1 LNHSMRLWEV
11 AGIAGHVPPFAGRR
25 SGTFTRSAVSL
36 YPIHIPTLAH
46 LLLPMGEKYQGPR
59 HLEKESFST
68 RSTLLWFRW
77 RAAMDAAGQEKGKI
91 QTMAKKVADLLVD
104 VLAEAGV
111 QRIYGV
117 SGDSLNGITDSLR
130 AKKQIQWIHLR
141 HEETAAFAA
150 GAEAHLTGRLAV
162 CAGSCGPGNLHLIN
176 GLYDCHRSR
185 VPVLAI
191 AAQIPSNEIGSGY
204 FQETDPEHL
213 FAQCSHYCELVSQ
226 PEQMPRVLEIAMQT
240 ALSRRGVAIVAL
252 PGDVALRDAVE
263 QGPRLRFPQPKP
275 IVSPSDDEVAEMAKI
290 LNDSKKTTILAG
302 AGCAGAHT
310 GLIELAGKLKAPI
323 VHAMRGKEFV
333 EYDNPFDVGMTGL
346 LGFSSG
352 YRAMMNCDTLLML
365 GTDFPYQQ
373 FYPKKAKV
381 IQVDVRGE
389 QLGRRTKVDLGLI
402 GDVKT
407 TLAALN
413 PQLLTNND
421 EAHLSDSLEH
431 YSNARRGLDE
441 VATGEPGRKPVHPQ
455 YVARMVDELAAEDAI
470 FSCDVGTP
478 TIWAARYLKMNGKR
492 RLLGSF
498 NHGSMANAL
507 PQAIGAQVSH
517 HGRQVICF
525 SGDGGL
531 AMLMGDLLSLRQLEL
546 PVKVIVFKNDSLAF
560 VELEMKA
567 AGILDFGT
575 DLRNPNFA
583 KMAEAA
589 GLLGLT
595 AESPEQVQP
604 MIAQALS
611 HDGPA
616 LVEVVV
622 SRQELSMPPT
632 ITLEQMKGFSLFMLK
647 AVLSGR
653 GDEIVDL
660 ARINLFR

>member
-1 LNHSMRLWEV
+1 
-11 AGIAGHVPPFAGRR
+11 
-25 SGTFTRSAVSL
+25 
-36 YPIHIPTLAH
+36 
-46 LLLPMGEKYQGPR
+46 
-59 HLEKESFST
+59 
-68 RSTLLWFRW
+68 
-77 RAAMDAAGQEKGKI
+77 
-91 QTMAKKVADLLVD
+91 MARKNVADLLVD
-104 VLAEAGV
+104 VLAETGV

-117 SGDSLNGITDSLR
+117 SGDSLNGITDSIR
-130 AKKQIQWIHLR
+130 TSKRIQWIHVR

-204 FQETDPEHL
+204 FQETHPEHL

-226 PEQMPRVLEIAMQT
+226 PEQMPRVLEIAIQT
-240 ALSRRGVAIVAL
+240 AISRRGVAVVTL
-252 PGDVALRDAVE
+252 PGDIGFRDAVE
-263 QGPRLRFPQPKP
+263 RGPRLHFAEPKP
-275 IVSPSDDEVAEMAKI
+275 TVRPSDNEISELARI

-302 AGCAGAHT
+302 AGCAEAHEE
-310 GLIELAGKLKAPI
+310 LIALAGTLKAPV
-323 VHAMRGKEFV
+323 VHALRGKEFV

-352 YRAMMNCDTLLML
+352 YHAMMNCDTLLML
-365 GTDFPYQQ
+365 ATDFPYQQ
-373 FYPKKAKV
+373 FYPEDATI
-381 IQVDVRGE
+381 IQVDIRGE
-389 QLGRRTKVDLGLI
+389 QIGRRTKVDLGLI

-407 TLAALN
+407 TLTALI
-413 PQLLTNND
+413 PKLQMKNNS
-421 EAHLSDSLEH
+421 AHLNDSLAH
-431 YSNARRGLDE
+431 YREARKGLDDL
-441 VATGEPGRKPVHPQ
+441 ATGEPGRKPIHPQ
-455 YVARMVDELAAEDAI
+455 YVAKMLDELAAKDAI

-478 TIWAARYLKMNGKR
+478 TIWAARYLTMNGKR

-498 NHGSMANAL
+498 THGSMANAL

-517 HGRQVICF
+517 PGRQVIAL

-531 AMLMGDLLSLRQLEL
+531 AMLMGDLLSLQQLQL
-546 PVKVIVFKNDSLAF
+546 PVKIIVLNNSSLAF

-567 AGILDFGT
+567 AGIVDFGT

-589 GLLGLT
+589 GLLGLR
-595 AESPEQVQP
+595 AETPEQVVP
-604 MIAQALS
+604 MIEQALK

-616 LVEVVV
+616 LVEVLV

-632 ITLEQMKGFSLFMLK
+632 ITVDQAKGFGLFMLR

-653 GDEIVDL
+653 ADEIVDL
-660 ARINLFR
+660 ARVNVFR

>member
-1 LNHSMRLWEV
+1 
-11 AGIAGHVPPFAGRR
+11 
-25 SGTFTRSAVSL
+25 
-36 YPIHIPTLAH
+36 
-46 LLLPMGEKYQGPR
+46 MGK
-59 HLEKESFST
+59 
-68 RSTLLWFRW
+68 
-77 RAAMDAAGQEKGKI
+77 
-91 QTMAKKVADLLVD
+91 KKVAELLVE
-104 VLAEAGV
+104 VLAETGV
-111 QRIYGV
+111 RRIYGV
-117 SGDSLNGITDSLR
+117 SGDSLNGITDAIR
-130 AKKQIQWIHLR
+130 TQKQMQWVHMR

-150 GAEAHLTGRLAV
+150 GAEAHLTGKLAV

-204 FQETDPEHL
+204 FQETSPEHL

-240 ALSRRGVAIVAL
+240 AVSRRGVAVVAI

-263 QGPRLRFPQPKP
+263 QGSRLHFPAPRPTVCPA
-275 IVSPSDDEVAEMAKI
+275 DEEIAALSKL
-290 LNDSKKTTILAG
+290 LNKSKKITILGG
-302 AGCAGAHT
+302 AGCAGAHAE
-310 GLIELAGKLKAPI
+310 LIELAGKLNAPI
-323 VHAMRGKEFV
+323 VHAMRGKEFI

-352 YRAMMNCDTLLML
+352 YHAMMNCDLLLMI

-373 FYPKKAKV
+373 FFPKEATV
-381 IQVDVRGE
+381 VQIDVRGE
-389 QLGRRTKVDLGLI
+389 QLGRRTKVDYGFV
-402 GDVKT
+402 GDTKT
-407 TLAALN
+407 TLQALL
-413 PQLLTNND
+413 PKLDQND
-421 EAHLSDSLEH
+421 GVVHLKASLEH
-431 YSNARRGLDE
+431 YKKARKGLDE
-441 VATGEPGRKPVHPQ
+441 LATEGSGKKTIHPQ
-455 YVARMVDELAAEDAI
+455 YVVRVLDELAAKDAI

-478 TIWAARYLKMNGKR
+478 TVWAARYLSMNGKR

-517 HGRQVICF
+517 PGRQVVSM

-531 AMLMGDLLSLRQLEL
+531 AMLLGDMLSLRQLGA
-546 PVKVIVFKNDSLAF
+546 PVKIIVFKNNSLAF

-575 DLRNPNFA
+575 DLQNPNFA
-583 KMAEAA
+583 KMAEGA

-595 AESPEQVQP
+595 AETPAQVRP
-604 MIAQALS
+604 MIAQALK

-616 LVEVVV
+616 LVEVLVN
-622 SRQELSMPPT
+622 RQELSMPPT
-632 ITLEQMKGFSLFMLK
+632 ITAEQVKGFSLFTIK

-653 GDEIVDL
+653 GDEIIDL
-660 ARINLFR
+660 AKINLFR